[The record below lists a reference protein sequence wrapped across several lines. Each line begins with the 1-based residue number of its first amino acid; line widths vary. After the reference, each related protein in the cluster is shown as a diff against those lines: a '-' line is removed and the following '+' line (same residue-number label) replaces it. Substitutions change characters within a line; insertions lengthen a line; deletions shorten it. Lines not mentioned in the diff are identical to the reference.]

1 MIPKTVQKT
10 EHKAKHEDM
19 FPFIGGNDFIS
30 YFAAPDQ
37 FQIYLTFL
45 LNTVRFYRV
54 DYLATHSYS
63 GCVDCD
69 VGYLWDLYNR
79 YSRIFSRIDLKRN
92 SFIKFIF

>member
-30 YFAAPDQ
+30 YFTPDQ

-45 LNTVRFYRV
+45 LTQSWNF
-54 DYLATHSYS
+54 
-63 GCVDCD
+63 
-69 VGYLWDLYNR
+69 
-79 YSRIFSRIDLKRN
+79 
-92 SFIKFIF
+92 